1 MIIIWGVRFAGKVD
15 AVPQVGHVATRF
27 FHLYYVPLIP
37 VGTFLVT
44 DERDDAFSGL
54 PLPLSPKS
62 ILVGWLRT
70 AGIVAFLP
78 ALYLLG
84 TGMSKGDLA
93 KAGLGVLMMV
103 LAAVVLWCCY
113 RMKSITTASYERAM
127 DLARR
132 IGLSPEHLLLLEV
145 SYGKMTAEQAERE
158 LIRVYEASSQAT
170 QLAGGAA
177 TGPATTMLS

>member
-1 MIIIWGVRFAGKVD
+1 MFDFDQAEAARRPGLRRFLPANRCTAAILFASAGGCDILVDRPGHLASPRVPAVCLVQWATAMVIIWGVRFAGKVD

-70 AGIVAFLP
+70 
-78 ALYLLG
+78 
-84 TGMSKGDLA
+84 
-93 KAGLGVLMMV
+93 
-103 LAAVVLWCCY
+103 
-113 RMKSITTASYERAM
+113 
-127 DLARR
+127 
-132 IGLSPEHLLLLEV
+132 
-145 SYGKMTAEQAERE
+145 
-158 LIRVYEASSQAT
+158 
-170 QLAGGAA
+170 
-177 TGPATTMLS
+177 

>member
-54 PLPLSPKS
+54 PLPLSLKS

-70 AGIVAFLP
+70 AGFLAFIP

-84 TGMSKGDLA
+84 TGISRGDVPR
-93 KAGLGVLMMV
+93 AGLGVLLML
-103 LAAVVLWCCY
+103 LAGGVLWVCY
-113 RMKSITTASYERAM
+113 RIKAITTASYERAM
-127 DLARR
+127 DLAGRL
-132 IGLSPEHLLLLEV
+132 GVSPEHRLLLEV
-145 SYGKMTAEQAERE
+145 SYGRLTADQAERE
-158 LIRVYEASSQAT
+158 LVRVYEAAAQ
-170 QLAGGAA
+170 QPIAGGQM
-177 TGPATTMLS
+177 TS